1 MGQEYLASKGKA
13 AKITIK
19 NENAVKFIIKIDRV
33 VFVDGSVWTK
43 KDAVLESAGEIAI
56 DSIYTPVTRVSY
68 DVEKTRVGQ
77 DASYDKLTL
86 EVWTNG
92 SVNPQEAISLA
103 SKILVEHFSIL
114 VNLNEAGQLAS
125 FIVEREDEEKNKVL
139 EMPIEELDLSVRSY
153 NCLRRAGIN
162 TVEELARHSEEDM
175 MKVRNLGKKS
185 LKEVKDKLDELG
197 LSLGCT
203 K

>member
-1 MGQEYLASKGKA
+1 MLNLKNLILSIDSEEVKELRIDVAREGAVTAADIECDEEVEIINPDLHIATLSATGRLRMTMKA
-13 AKITIK
+13 RRGNGYVGADD
-19 NENAVKFIIKIDRV
+19 N
-33 VFVDGSVWTK
+33 K
-43 KDAVLESAGEIAI
+43 KLLESAGEIAI

-139 EMPIEELDLSVRSY
+139 EMRCVFCYHLHD
-153 NCLRRAGIN
+153 
-162 TVEELARHSEEDM
+162 
-175 MKVRNLGKKS
+175 
-185 LKEVKDKLDELG
+185 KEN
-197 LSLGCT
+197 
-203 K
+203 

>member
-1 MGQEYLASKGKA
+1 MTMKA
-13 AKITIK
+13 RRGNGYVGADD
-19 NENAVKFIIKIDRV
+19 N
-33 VFVDGSVWTK
+33 K
-43 KDAVLESAGEIAI
+43 KLLESAGEIAI

-175 MKVRNLGKKS
+175 MKVRN
-185 LKEVKDKLDELG
+185 
-197 LSLGCT
+197 
-203 K
+203 